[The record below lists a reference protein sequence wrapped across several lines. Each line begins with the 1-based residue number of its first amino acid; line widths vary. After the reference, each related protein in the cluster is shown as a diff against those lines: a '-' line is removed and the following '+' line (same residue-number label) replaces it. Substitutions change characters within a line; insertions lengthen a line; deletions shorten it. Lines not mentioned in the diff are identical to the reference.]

1 MLISTLL
8 KGAVL
13 AVIWVALGPVL
24 AGLLQASAHVSHHNA
39 AAHAAKY
46 RGVHYHKRGRVFE
59 ANLQV
64 GGGPG
69 YIGHFKN
76 AKQAAEAYD
85 REVRRMYP
93 EDTPDHKFRR
103 KNFLNFPSEQEA
115 AYTESPERARKRG
128 LKLGGSSFCKEARSF
143 ELLREAFCESPY
155 SENYELVRLTGSS
168 KADALFKPRGSPQVG
183 LQVQLKA
190 ATSGRKQGKTYKF
203 GRLLG
208 YDGMLVFLVALD
220 GGHFWAASGEEFK
233 TCHLQITI
241 GCASDTCRRV
251 EDTGARLVA
260 CFKNTRSVFDRMNW
274 SLMCPREHQTTV
286 DSLLEDD
293 FDLLVACVLNKDQLQ
308 GAFLIPISELVQKGF
323 VANRQ
328 KYIWQ
333 LDWFLDLRT
342 WRDSEELPEELQ
354 GRLERLGYGGED
366 VPVPTSPVAS
376 DDGYAEDWP
385 GKGVDV
391 PIPTSPVDSPAGEDR
406 RPAVYAEDRE
416 VPVPTSPVQSP
427 ADDDEHRPPVVPVS
441 SGLMSSG
448 YKNSDQMGKIC
459 QSIIIIIVIIIIIII
474 IFFFIFITSA
484 DEPTESPS
492 EEVHEGPGEEPPS
505 FEEVEF
511 LLDEAALRGSASAS
525 SGIGPI
531 SGVEVPEEVP
541 HPDSALPTSSA
552 PADLFPDDSTEPSS
566 PMQAV
571 NPPTS
576 PVTSPAEEM
585 EFVDEGSAA
594 TGLPSG
600 SLFDS
605 AKLRESVPVHT
616 SSVYVTSPTEIVP
629 TDLPAPTSPVT
640 SPADEVET
648 QTIRE
653 ALLPQLQQEVHTEM
667 PVPTE
672 MPSPSAAYD
681 EDEEADEFKRCSLDP
696 KL

>member
-1 MLISTLL
+1 MWKFACRTSTLL
-8 KGAVL
+8 RGVVL
-13 AVIWVALGPVL
+13 AVTFVSFFPVL
-24 AGLLQASAHVSHHNA
+24 AGLLKASAHVPHHKA
-39 AAHAAKY
+39 AGRAEAAKY
-46 RGVHYHKRGRVFE
+46 RGVCYFKQDRVFGAWLRVE
-59 ANLQV
+59 AR
-64 GGGPG
+64 PG
-69 YIGHFKN
+69 YIGRFKN

-93 EDTPDHKFRR
+93 DDTPHHKFRR
-103 KNFLNFPSEQEA
+103 KSWLNFPSEEEA
-115 AYTESPERARKRG
+115 AYVESPEQSRKRG
-128 LKLGGSSFCKEARSF
+128 LKRSSSNRCKEARSF
-143 ELLREAFCESPY
+143 ELLREAFYASPY

-168 KADALFKPRGSPQVG
+168 KADALFKLRGSSQAG
-183 LQVQLKA
+183 LPIQLKA
-190 ATSGRKQGKTYKF
+190 ATSRWKQGRFYVF
-203 GRLLG
+203 QHLLG

-220 GGHFWAASGEEFK
+220 GGHIWATAGAELK
-233 TCHLQITI
+233 VDKLGITI
-241 GCASDTCRRV
+241 GCASDTARRV
-251 EDTGARLVA
+251 EDAGALSVA
-260 CFKNTRSVFDRMNW
+260 CFKNRKKFPHISVEAAERQCSPGNRLEVAVHRQLRHMFTCMNW
-274 SLMCPREHQTTV
+274 SLTCPLEHQTTV
-286 DSLLEDD
+286 DSLLEVRIGHPLVRLQEKASHLHERSGRYDVQMSKYGGSLGRLSYAKDD
-293 FDLLVACVLNKDQLQ
+293 FDLL
-308 GAFLIPISELVQKGF
+308 
-323 VANRQ
+323 
-328 KYIWQ
+328 
-333 LDWFLDLRT
+333 
-342 WRDSEELPEELQ
+342 
-354 GRLERLGYGGED
+354 
-366 VPVPTSPVAS
+366 
-376 DDGYAEDWP
+376 
-385 GKGVDV
+385 
-391 PIPTSPVDSPAGEDR
+391 
-406 RPAVYAEDRE
+406 

-441 SGLMSSG
+441 SGHISSG
-448 YKNSDQMGKIC
+448 MLSAHSD
-459 QSIIIIIVIIIIIII
+459 
-474 IFFFIFITSA
+474 SA

-492 EEVHEGPGEEPPS
+492 EEVPAPTEVHEGPGEEPPS

-525 SGIGPI
+525 SGIGP
-531 SGVEVPEEVP
+531 
-541 HPDSALPTSSA
+541 
-552 PADLFPDDSTEPSS
+552 
-566 PMQAV
+566 V

-681 EDEEADEFKRCSLDP
+681 EDEEEAESKP
-696 KL
+696 